1 MESRE
6 EALLEEYYKTLHI
19 EALTMSDMV
28 REEILPACIGY
39 EKDLADAVKM
49 KKEAGV
55 SGGMEAGL
63 LGPHLSSD

>member
-1 MESRE
+1 
-6 EALLEEYYKTLHI
+6 
-19 EALTMSDMV
+19 MV

-63 LGPHLSSD
+63 LGRISALIEELYNQCSVLDLSLIHI